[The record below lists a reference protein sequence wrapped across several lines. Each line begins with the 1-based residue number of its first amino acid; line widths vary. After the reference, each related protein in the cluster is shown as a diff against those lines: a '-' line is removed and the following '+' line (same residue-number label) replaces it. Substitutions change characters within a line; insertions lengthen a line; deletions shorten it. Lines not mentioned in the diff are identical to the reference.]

1 MDLPAD
7 HSAALT
13 AQAGPANLVFLLGA
27 PRSGTTWLA
36 KLFDSH
42 PNVLYRNEPDS
53 VLHEPRVPLLCQPED
68 IARYR
73 AIAHDYIERLLE
85 IRTLKTS
92 GSLPVFAKHF
102 TLPLADPLRRLWI
115 YTLHLAAAVPA
126 GKGLA
131 ERLPIPDL
139 RRAGAHPTVVMKSVN
154 ARGLARLFLEA
165 MPDCRMVFILR
176 HPCGQIG
183 SVVRGL
189 ASGVFAPPDRT
200 EVLATAQARQLGLTP
215 ERFAALEPVEQWAW
229 HWAIL
234 NQKAHDELAS
244 SPRVK
249 FVIYEDL
256 AANPQARVREAFDFC
271 GLDWAPQAAEFLAES
286 TTYTGKS
293 GYYGVKRDSLAAAQ
307 KWRAEVPEDAQR
319 RIIAIA
325 REVPVGRLLTD
336 TAPEA

>member
-7 HSAALT
+7 RSAALT
-13 AQAGPANLVFLLGA
+13 AHPRPANLVFLLGA

-36 KLFDSH
+36 KLLDSH
-42 PNVLYRNEPDS
+42 PNVLYRNEPDA
-53 VLHEPRVPLLCQPED
+53 VLHEPRVPLLCPPED
-68 IARYR
+68 IPQYQ
-73 AIAHDYIERLLE
+73 AIAHAYIERLLR
-85 IRTLKTS
+85 IRTLKTC
-92 GSLPVFAKHF
+92 GSLPVFAKQF
-102 TLPLADPLRRLWI
+102 TLPLTDPPRRLWI
-115 YTLHLAAAVPA
+115 YAVHLAAAAPHA
-126 GKGLA
+126 KRLA

-139 RRAGAHPTVVMKSVN
+139 RRPGTSPTVVMKSVN

-165 MPDCRMVFILR
+165 MPDSRMIFILR

-189 ASGVFAPPDRT
+189 ASGVFAPPDRA
-200 EVLATAQARQLGLTP
+200 EVLATTQARQLGLTP

-249 FVIYEDL
+249 FVVYDEL
-256 AANPQARVREAFDFC
+256 AVNPQAGVREVFDFC
-271 GLDWAPQAAEFLAES
+271 GLDRAPQSDRFLAES

-307 KWRAEVPEDAQR
+307 KWRTEVPEDAQR

-336 TAPEA
+336 APPPA